1 MKAIVNGRVLL
12 PTEEITGQALL
23 FDNVILG
30 LCEQPPKNAQI
41 IDAKGC
47 YIAPGLID
55 THIHGY
61 LGADAS
67 DGDTAGL
74 RLMAEGL
81 LKNGVTS
88 FLPTTMTVPLPQLRC
103 SFAAIRAMMAESI
116 RPDFRGAQ
124 ILGCHAEGP
133 FIAAARKGAQRE
145 DACLLPDADLLL
157 QDADVIRLVT
167 LAPELPGAAECISV
181 LAANGI
187 RVSLGH
193 TDCDLSTALDAL
205 KAGANRF
212 THTFNAMSPLHHRQP
227 GAVGAALLSDA
238 YCELIADC
246 FHVHPG
252 LFALLD
258 RLKNEK
264 VLLVSDC
271 TRAGGMADGQY
282 DLGGQTITVHGAECR
297 LADGTI
303 AGSVLRLNEAVRN
316 LRDQTSMPMYRAVRC
331 ASEGPACSLGLDAQ
345 KGSLRTGRD
354 ADILLMNEDCSV
366 AAAWIKGV
374 QKL

>member
-1 MKAIVNGRVLL
+1 MQAIVNGRILL
-12 PTEEITGQALL
+12 PTGEITGQALL

-30 LCEQPPKNAQI
+30 LCEQPPENAQI
-41 IDAKGC
+41 IDAQGR
-47 YIAPGLID
+47 YVAPGLID

-67 DGDTAGL
+67 DGDADGL
-74 RLMAEGL
+74 RCMAEGL
-81 LKNGVTS
+81 LRNGVTS
-88 FLPTTMTVPLPQLRC
+88 FLPTTMTIPLPQLR
-103 SFAAIRAMMAESI
+103 SAFAVIRSIMTESA

-124 ILGCHAEGP
+124 IRGCHAEGP
-133 FIAAARKGAQRE
+133 CIAPARKGAQRE
-145 DACLLPDADLLL
+145 DACLLPDAGLLL

-167 LAPELPGAAECISV
+167 LAPELPGAAECIRT
-181 LAANGI
+181 LTAAGI
-187 RVSLGH
+187 HVSLGH

-205 KAGANRF
+205 AAGADRF

-227 GAVGAALLSDA
+227 GAVGAALISEA

-258 RLKNEK
+258 KLKDEK
-264 VLLVSDC
+264 LLLVSDC
-271 TRAGGMADGQY
+271 TRAGGMPDGQY
-282 DLGGQTITVHGAECR
+282 DLGGQTITVRGAECR

-316 LRDQTSMPMYRAVRC
+316 LRDRTPMPLYRAVRC
-331 ASEGPACSLGLDAQ
+331 ASEAPARSLGLDAH
-345 KGSLRTGRD
+345 KGSLRTSRD

-366 AAAWIKGV
+366 EAAWIKGV
-374 QKL
+374 RKL

>member
-1 MKAIVNGRVLL
+1 MHAIVNGRILL
-12 PTEEITGQALL
+12 PTGEVTGQALL

-30 LCEQPPKNAQI
+30 LCEQPPENAQI
-41 IDAKGC
+41 TDAKDR
-47 YIAPGLID
+47 YVAPGLID

-67 DGDTAGL
+67 DADSDGL
-74 RLMAEGL
+74 RRMAEGL
-81 LKNGVTS
+81 LRNGVTS
-88 FLPTTMTVPLPQLRC
+88 FLPTTMTVPLRQLR
-103 SFAAIRAMMAESI
+103 SAFAVIRGMMAESAL
-116 RPDFRGAQ
+116 PDFRGAQ

-133 FIAAARKGAQRE
+133 FIAPARKGAQRE
-145 DACLLPDADLLL
+145 DACLLPDANLLL
-157 QDADVIRLVT
+157 QDADVIRLATV
-167 LAPELPGAAECISV
+167 APELPGAMECIRA
-181 LAANGI
+181 LIDAGI
-187 RVSLGH
+187 HVSLGH
-193 TDCDLSTALDAL
+193 TDCDLLTALDAL

-227 GAVGAALLSDA
+227 GAAGAALISDA

-258 RLKNEK
+258 KLKNEK
-264 VLLVSDC
+264 LLLVSDC
-271 TRAGGMADGQY
+271 TRAGGMPDGQY
-282 DLGGQTITVHGAECR
+282 DLGGQTITVCGAECR

-316 LRDQTSMPMYRAVRC
+316 LREHTPMPMYKAVRC
-331 ASEGPACSLGLDAQ
+331 ASETPARSLGLDAH

-366 AAAWIKGV
+366 EAAWIRGV
-374 QKL
+374 RKL